1 MGETFRGGMVL
12 KGKGLLIGIIVILLL
27 LVMPFWGSYNSLV
40 GLEEQVNN
48 KWSQIDNQLV
58 RRADLIPNLVETV
71 KGYAQHEE
79 AIFTEI
85 ADARSRLAGA
95 GSPAEKIEAENQLT
109 GTLSR
114 LLAIAENYPNLKADA
129 NFRQLQD
136 ELAGTENRIATTR
149 KDYNDAVT
157 NFNSR
162 IRRFPTVLIANMIG
176 FEQKIYFE
184 APAGANEPPR
194 VDFGSNK

>member
-1 MGETFRGGMVL
+1 M
-12 KGKGLLIGIIVILLL
+12 KGKGILLGIIGVILLL
-27 LVMPFWGSYNSLV
+27 VIPLLGTYIGSYNTLV

-48 KWSQIDNQLV
+48 KWSQIETQLA

-95 GSPAEKIEAENQLT
+95 GNVSERMDAENRLT
-109 GTLSR
+109 GALSR
-114 LLAIAENYPNLKADA
+114 LLAIAENYPDLKADA

-136 ELAGTENRIATTR
+136 ELAGTENRIATAR
-149 KDYNDAVT
+149 RDYNDAVT

-162 IRRFPTVLIANMIG
+162 SRRFPTVMFASMLG
-176 FEQKIYFE
+176 FEQKVYFE
-184 APAGANEPPR
+184 APESAQQAPI
-194 VDFGSNK
+194 VDFNTN

>member
-1 MGETFRGGMVL
+1 M
-12 KGKGLLIGIIVILLL
+12 KGKGLIIGIIAVLLL
-27 LVMPFWGSYNSLV
+27 LVVPLFSSYNTLV

-48 KWSQIDNQLV
+48 RWSQIENQLA

-95 GSPAEKIEAENQLT
+95 GSMTERMEAENQLT
-109 GTLSR
+109 GALSR

-136 ELAGTENRIATTR
+136 ELAGTENRIAVAR

-162 IRRFPTVLIANMIG
+162 IRRFPTVLFAGLMG
-176 FEQKIYFE
+176 FELKVYFE
-184 APAGANEPPR
+184 APESARQAPT
-194 VDFGSNK
+194 VDFSAD

>member
-1 MGETFRGGMVL
+1 MNL
-12 KGKGLLIGIIVILLL
+12 KGKGLLIGIIGIILLAVL
-27 LVMPFWGSYNSLV
+27 SFAGSYNTLV

-48 KWSQIDNQLV
+48 KWSQIETQLA

-95 GSPAEKIEAENQLT
+95 GTVSERLEAENQLT
-109 GTLSR
+109 GALSR

-136 ELAGTENRIATTR
+136 ELAGTENRIAIAR

-157 NFNSR
+157 TFNSR
-162 IRRFPTVLIANMIG
+162 IRRFPTVLIANMLG
-176 FEQKIYFE
+176 FEQKVYFE
-184 APAGANEPPR
+184 APEAAQQAPT
-194 VDFGSNK
+194 VDFNTN

>member
-1 MGETFRGGMVL
+1 MSL
-12 KGKGLLIGIIVILLL
+12 KGKGLIIGIIAVLLL
-27 LVMPFWGSYNSLV
+27 LVVPLFSSYNTLV

-48 KWSQIDNQLV
+48 RWSQIENQLA

-95 GSPAEKIEAENQLT
+95 GSMTERMEAENQLT
-109 GTLSR
+109 GALSR

-136 ELAGTENRIATTR
+136 ELAGTENRIAVAR

-162 IRRFPTVLIANMIG
+162 IRRFPTVLFAGLMG
-176 FEQKIYFE
+176 FELKVYFE
-184 APAGANEPPR
+184 APESARQAPT
-194 VDFGSNK
+194 VDFSTD